1 MNQFITW
8 LSRAEELAASHPPLK
23 ADLIALKEEEIA
35 HTVGDCEVIRSL
47 VVGIGPVHTKTI
59 VKLTQTLVNAYISV
73 HTKTIIVYVAFSPVN
88 TKTLHFGERFRIYAF
103 TVSVFIVFVWTEGLN
118 A

>member
-35 HTVGDCEVIRSL
+35 HTVGDCEVTRSL
-47 VVGIGPVHTKTI
+47 VVGIGPFHTKTI
-59 VKLTQTLVNAYISV
+59 VNAYISV

-88 TKTLHFGERFRIYAF
+88 TKTL
-103 TVSVFIVFVWTEGLN
+103 VN

>member
-35 HTVGDCEVIRSL
+35 HTVGDCEVTRSL

-59 VKLTQTLVNAYISV
+59 VNANASKRIYLCPHEDHHRLRSVFTPQHENARKRIKRCHTPNV
-73 HTKTIIVYVAFSPVN
+73 HTLSI
-88 TKTLHFGERFRIYAF
+88 
-103 TVSVFIVFVWTEGLN
+103 
-118 A
+118 

>member
-35 HTVGDCEVIRSL
+35 HTVRNNEVNRSL
-47 VVGIGPVHTKTI
+47 VVDV
-59 VKLTQTLVNAYISV
+59 
-73 HTKTIIVYVAFSPVN
+73 VYLA
-88 TKTLHFGERFRIYAF
+88 
-103 TVSVFIVFVWTEGLN
+103 EGCAVLK
-118 A
+118 